1 MLLLYHMRTTLSH
14 TRQYIKWYV
23 LALLCLISCMLW
35 YVVVTHDNK
44 GILTFAVL
52 DVGQGDALFIE
63 SPTGVQVLIDGGP
76 DDKLLL
82 ALPHVLP
89 WYDRSIDMIV
99 VTNPD
104 LDHYSGFFS
113 LLNRYSVM
121 TSFEPGT
128 ISKTD
133 TYKLLEKQIKNKHIA
148 KVVATR
154 GQRIDLGGGVY
165 LEVLFPDRDVSGL
178 SSNDG
183 SLVMRLVYGETSVI
197 LQGDST
203 IKIEDYLES
212 LDGESLKSTILKVG
226 HHGSRTSTGERY
238 VGAVQPEFAVI
249 SSGRDNTYGHP
260 HKETLATLNAD
271 NIVTLSTCVMGTI
284 VFHSDGTRFSLQNR
298 QIVPVEAGC
307 RGK

>member
-1 MLLLYHMRTTLSH
+1 VILLYHMRSVISH
-14 TRQYIKWYV
+14 VKKYIKWYM
-23 LALLCLISCMLW
+23 LGLLCLTSCMLW
-35 YVVVTHDNK
+35 YAVMTTNNK

-52 DVGQGDALFIE
+52 DVGQGEALFIE

-76 DDKLLL
+76 GKNLLL
-82 ALPHVLP
+82 ALPQVLP

-113 LLNRYSVM
+113 LLDRYSVA
-121 TSFEPGT
+121 SVFESGT

-133 TYKLLEKQIKNKHIA
+133 TYRLLEKKIEDKHILKIIA
-148 KVVATR
+148 SR
-154 GQRIDLGGGVY
+154 GQRIDLGGGAY

-183 SLVMRLVYGETSVI
+183 SLVMRLVYGETSVM

-203 IKIEDYLES
+203 RKIEEYLEA
-212 LDGESLKSTILKVG
+212 LDRKSLKSTILKVG
-226 HHGSRTSTGERY
+226 HHGSRTSTGESY
-238 VGAVQPEFAVI
+238 VEAVQPEFVVI

-260 HKETLATLNAD
+260 HKETLD
-271 NIVTLSTCVMGTI
+271 TLSAHTIAVFNTCVMGTI
-284 VFHSDGTRFSLQNR
+284 VFRSDGVRFSLQNTK
-298 QIVPVEAGC
+298 VVSVEAGC
-307 RGK
+307 RRK